1 MPTAIGPMPQSTI
14 RTASMSMTTIP
25 VSTFRVQTLPAN
37 SRGWNSQRVSLGPQK
52 ELRSMVG
59 RADGQYVY
67 LLRIDFIT
75 ECMI

>member
-1 MPTAIGPMPQSTI
+1 MPTAIGPMPQSTM

-37 SRGWNSQRVSLGPQK
+37 IRGWNSQRVSLGLQK

-59 RADGQYVY
+59 RVDGQSVY

-75 ECMI
+75 EFMI